1 MAAPQLAVINVEVP
15 AALAEQVR
23 AVLPGYDGI
32 GPWSGD
38 GLMVTTARTDEVP
51 LADLLR
57 DLPPLVAEVSLAREP
72 IAGADLLRWI
82 ELAGTDRATVTWWL
96 PGWPALP
103 QLDLLEQ
110 RKHAHV
116 QLTLNT
122 RDIDELHPAP
132 DHTVYVH
139 VGGREE
145 EQRRASWLAAQIGH
159 AVIGQPEWGW

>member
-23 AVLPGYDGI
+23 ALLPGYDGI

-57 DLPPLVAEVSLAREP
+57 DLPPLVAEVSLA
-72 IAGADLLRWI
+72 
-82 ELAGTDRATVTWWL
+82 GTDRATVTWWL

-116 QLTLNT
+116 QLTLNS

-145 EQRRASWLAAQIGH
+145 EQRRASWLAAQVGH